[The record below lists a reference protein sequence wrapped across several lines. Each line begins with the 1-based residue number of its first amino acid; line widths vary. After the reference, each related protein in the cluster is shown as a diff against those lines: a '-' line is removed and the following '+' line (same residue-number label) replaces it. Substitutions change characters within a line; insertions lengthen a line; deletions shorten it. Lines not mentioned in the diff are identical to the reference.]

1 MYFHDCNIKI
11 KHHEKKEFTIIAEAC
26 NHVEGF
32 RNAYEKLAQQVAIS
46 NRSESTLKNCATR
59 IAAVSLHFGCMP
71 EQLDPEQ
78 IQDYLGKL
86 AGSAASPSRSSF
98 KHTVYGLRFYFKLI
112 GLPKRS
118 VELPSIRAK
127 HKLPTVLSKEEC
139 KLLFKTPLLFKHRLA
154 LCFIYSTGLRVSEF
168 SNIKI
173 GDVDFDRMMVHVRAG
188 KGQKDRYVPLSKL
201 IVPGLKKYLF
211 SEQPVNYLFEGM
223 KPGQPYS
230 PRGIQWV
237 LRETVIKTR
246 IVKENICVHTL
257 RHSYATHL
265 LEDGI
270 DIVTIKNLLGHSN
283 IETTMVYL
291 HVMQAKGKTSH
302 SPFDTLYGTL

>member
-1 MYFHDCNIKI
+1 
-11 KHHEKKEFTIIAEAC
+11 
-26 NHVEGF
+26 
-32 RNAYEKLAQQVAIS
+32 
-46 NRSESTLKNCATR
+46 
-59 IAAVSLHFGCMP
+59 MP
-71 EQLDPEQ
+71 EHLDPEQ

-112 GLPKRS
+112 GLAKRS
-118 VELPSIRAK
+118 IDLPSIRSK
-127 HKLPTVLSKEEC
+127 GKLPTVLSKEEC
-139 KLLFKTPLLFKHRLA
+139 KLLFKTPHLLKHRLA

-168 SNIKI
+168 SNLKI

-201 IVPGLKKYLF
+201 IVPGIKKYLS
-211 SEQPVNYLFEGM
+211 SERPEKYLFEGM
-223 KPGQPYS
+223 TPGMPYS
-230 PRGIQWV
+230 TRGVQWV
-237 LRETVIKTR
+237 MREAVLKTG
-246 IVKENICVHTL
+246 IVKDHVCVHTL

-265 LEDGI
+265 LEDGV

-291 HVMQAKGKTSH
+291 HVKQDKSVVSH
-302 SPFDTLYGTL
+302 SPFDTLYGKL

>member
-1 MYFHDCNIKI
+1 
-11 KHHEKKEFTIIAEAC
+11 
-26 NHVEGF
+26 
-32 RNAYEKLAQQVAIS
+32 
-46 NRSESTLKNCATR
+46 
-59 IAAVSLHFGCMP
+59 MP

-112 GLPKRS
+112 GLGNRS
-118 VELPSIRAK
+118 VALPSIRAN

-139 KLLFKTPLLFKHRLA
+139 KQLFKIPSLLRHRLA

-168 SNIKI
+168 SNLKI
-173 GDVDFDRMMVHVRAG
+173 GDVDFDRMMVHVRDG
-188 KGQKDRYVPLSKL
+188 KGRKDRYVPLSKL
-201 IVPGLKKYLF
+201 ISPGLKKYLF
-211 SEQPVNYLFEGM
+211 AEQPQKYLFEGM
-223 KPGQPYS
+223 KPGMQYS
-230 PRGIQWV
+230 TRGIQWV
-237 LRETVIKTR
+237 MRESVTKSGIK
-246 IVKENICVHTL
+246 KEYICVHTL

-283 IETTMVYL
+283 ILTTMVYL
-291 HVMQAKGKTSH
+291 HVMQPKGKVSH
-302 SPFDTLYGTL
+302 SPFDTLYGKL

>member
-1 MYFHDCNIKI
+1 
-11 KHHEKKEFTIIAEAC
+11 
-26 NHVEGF
+26 
-32 RNAYEKLAQQVAIS
+32 
-46 NRSESTLKNCATR
+46 
-59 IAAVSLHFGCMP
+59 MP
-71 EQLDPEQ
+71 EHLDPEQ

-112 GLPKRS
+112 GLGNRS
-118 VELPSIRAK
+118 VALPSIRAN

-139 KLLFKTPLLFKHRLA
+139 KQLFKIPSLLRHRLA

-168 SNIKI
+168 SNLKI
-173 GDVDFDRMMVHVRAG
+173 GNVDFDRMMVHVRAG
-188 KGQKDRYVPLSKL
+188 KGRKDRYVPLSKL

-211 SEQPVNYLFEGM
+211 AEQPQKYLFEGM
-223 KPGQPYS
+223 KPGMQYS
-230 PRGIQWV
+230 TRGIQWV
-237 LRETVIKTR
+237 MRESVTKSGIK
-246 IVKENICVHTL
+246 KENICVHTL

-283 IETTMVYL
+283 ILTTMVYL
-291 HVMQAKGKTSH
+291 HVMQPKGKVSH
-302 SPFDTLYGTL
+302 SPFDTLYGKL